1 MPQNPKTPKPQNP
14 YRCQILSNFFA
25 KINKGDLLSTQKCA
39 VSRFYYSLIAFM
51 IFIPLCLRASCPSSV
66 TAFLRCVRYSLRT
79 QFGKASTP
87 VLYLPFVRSLKKLVI
102 TLALASPFLFRM
114 MSRNSVNSISIEPS
128 SSTILTRFSTSSYD
142 ATKPRPISGPLISST
157 PIEPELSSSKLLK
170 HSLSRRICLI
180 DSFAKWLDTD
190 VETY

>member
-1 MPQNPKTPKPQNP
+1 MDCSDHMSTISFAISIPKKPRVPNF
-14 YRCQILSNFFA
+14 IKFFA
-25 KINKGDLLSTQKCA
+25 KINNKGDLLSTQKCA

-87 VLYLPFVRSLKKLVI
+87 VLYLPFVRSLKKFVI
-102 TLALASPFLFRM
+102 TLALASPFLLRI

-157 PIEPELSSSKLLK
+157 PIEPELSSSRLLK

-180 DSFAKWLDTD
+180 DSFAK
-190 VETY
+190 